1 MTEDGL
7 AGFSQKNTQ
16 YLISNGLRIAYET
29 FGDRQQPALILVA
42 GLYNQLVRWPVVFCE
57 ALADRGF
64 FVVRFDNRDIGLS
77 DKIEAARAP
86 NLFRQYMKHR
96 LGIPV
101 AVPYRLEDMAHDIV
115 GILDALK
122 IRAAHLVGMS
132 MGGMICQIAAGRYP
146 HRVLSLTS
154 MMSNTGVVSKGKSA
168 LMVSIQMLKKPAK
181 GQSSLDHSV
190 ETLQMIG
197 SPGYPIAD
205 STVRAM
211 LTAEYRRSSYP
222 AGYWRQMAAIN
233 TSGNRVAL
241 LRSLRMPVLV
251 IHGLQDRLVSVDGGI
266 DTAKHVANANLQI
279 FPGMGHNLPH
289 ELLSTFADL
298 ILDNAGA
305 VQR

>member
-1 MTEDGL
+1 
-7 AGFSQKNTQ
+7 
-16 YLISNGLRIAYET
+16 
-29 FGDRQQPALILVA
+29 
-42 GLYNQLVRWPVVFCE
+42 
-57 ALADRGF
+57 
-64 FVVRFDNRDIGLS
+64 
-77 DKIEAARAP
+77 
-86 NLFRQYMKHR
+86 
-96 LGIPV
+96 
-101 AVPYRLEDMAHDIV
+101 
-115 GILDALK
+115 
-122 IRAAHLVGMS
+122 MS

-190 ETLQMIG
+190 ETLQIIG